1 MARGPTDGLEG
12 RTLRLGRLGTERC
25 AHMIKSYG
33 GGGGRPGTGYVHFYG
48 KYIEGKYPICQM
60 YGLIYA
66 ICIFNFIL
74 RPRTLST
81 QAILDYID
89 ILLCFSVVLN
99 LKAIFKHEE
108 NRPLFVCFYYKI
120 IHNKKLYIQLS
131 PGIVFCFY
139 TKGDTNPLSIL
150 ALSILM

>member
-1 MARGPTDGLEG
+1 
-12 RTLRLGRLGTERC
+12 
-25 AHMIKSYG
+25 
-33 GGGGRPGTGYVHFYG
+33 
-48 KYIEGKYPICQM
+48 M

-66 ICIFNFIL
+66 ICIFNFVL

-108 NRPLFVCFYYKI
+108 NRPLFVCSYYKI
-120 IHNKKLYIQLS
+120 IHNKKLYI
-131 PGIVFCFY
+131 
-139 TKGDTNPLSIL
+139 
-150 ALSILM
+150 

>member
-1 MARGPTDGLEG
+1 MSDPPPYDLIQVPLQVGQVRLYGQGADRWARRPNATARKARD
-12 RTLRLGRLGTERC
+12 RALRPYDQILW
-25 AHMIKSYG
+25 
-33 GGGGRPGTGYVHFYG
+33 GGGRPGTGVCYVPFQG
-48 KYIEGKYPICQM
+48 KYIVGKYPICQM

-108 NRPLFVCFYYKI
+108 NRPLFVCFFI
-120 IHNKKLYIQLS
+120 IK
-131 PGIVFCFY
+131 
-139 TKGDTNPLSIL
+139 
-150 ALSILM
+150 